1 MKKIFVWVGSIS
13 IFLLLIGAVFF
24 FSSFSIVP
32 SPVPPP
38 ASEIS
43 VATANP
49 AMASAILEDVEA
61 MLLKNP
67 EYYSKRAQDIAANT
81 EYMFRLNATC
91 AQAIDL
97 IEAVTKVIRRHTD
110 APVRC
115 TDPA

>member
-1 MKKIFVWVGSIS
+1 MKKILVWVGAIS
-13 IFLLLIGAVFF
+13 IFLLFIGVAFF
-24 FSSFSIVP
+24 FSSFRIVP

-43 VATANP
+43 VATENP

-61 MLLKNP
+61 MLLQNP
-67 EYYSKRAQDIAANT
+67 EYYPKRAQGVAANT
-81 EYMFRLNATC
+81 EYMFLLNGTC
-91 AQAIDL
+91 AQAADL
-97 IEAVTKVIRRHTD
+97 IDAVTKVIRRHTD